1 MESLE
6 FREKLL
12 YPGITPTIHCHT
24 CKRQGKRRAARPVSS
39 PPAPASAAGLLLNGY
54 VALGLG
60 AAGGAGDAPRAL
72 CAPRD
77 AVELWEGRPDVAT
90 SIVAVEHLCGIIH
103 EYH

>member
-54 VALGLG
+54 VALALG
-60 AAGGAGDAPRAL
+60 RRAARAALLAPPV
-72 CAPRD
+72 PR
-77 AVELWEGRPDVAT
+77 
-90 SIVAVEHLCGIIH
+90 
-103 EYH
+103 Y